1 MSVTSGIISDRY
13 QCRGYTVIFFTLVG
27 LVGFIMF
34 YGMLKQSL
42 KQGDLSN
49 ACMSPASRSDYVRY
63 ASLFFPVSG
72 VFCPA
77 PSLTTW
83 ISNNSAP
90 YTRRATTI
98 ALVTLATQVGGILAT
113 WLLGYLSPPPD
124 YTVVTITFIVMS
136 IIMVLF
142 SVVNLVYLRRENQLK
157 AKRRERMNKEDEP
170 DGLGDRSAWFIYNL

>member
-1 MSVTSGIISDRY
+1 M
-13 QCRGYTVIFFTLVG
+13 G

-42 KQGDLSN
+42 KRGDLAN
-49 ACMSPASRSDYVRY
+49 TRMCPASRSNYVRY
-63 ASLFFPVSG
+63 ASLFFSVSG
-72 VFCPA
+72 VFCAA

-90 YTRRATTI
+90 YTRRATAI
-98 ALVTLATQVGGILAT
+98 ALITLVTQVGGILAT
-113 WLLGYLSPPPD
+113 WLLGYLSPAPD
-124 YTVVTITFIVMS
+124 YTVATVTFIVMS
-136 IIMVLF
+136 IIIVLF

-157 AKRRERMNKEDEP
+157 AKRRAGMNKEDES